1 MRYVIVG
8 NGIAG
13 VSAAVD
19 LRENSP
25 DAEIIIYTDEPYTF
39 YSRPGLMYH
48 MMGIEKEW
56 DLYCDRPNIYSQ
68 NRLELRHA
76 KVLGIS
82 QDKDEILLD
91 SQSPQPF
98 DKLLLALGAQPR
110 RLNVPLE
117 DLPGVY
123 TFNLMSDAKSMMA
136 AAKRGM
142 RGIVIGGG
150 LLGAEISEVW
160 RHHGLDVSLLVLDN
174 WYFSKALSEEQGRL
188 AESTFRHHGVDMRLD
203 EEVSEF
209 IGKDGRLAGVR
220 TKSGLELPCDI
231 ACVTIGVVSRTSLA
245 ASSGL
250 DVDRGILVDRTL
262 QTSRPNVFAC
272 GDCAE
277 IRDSTTGKTIVE
289 QLWYGARAQG
299 HHAARSMAGAVK
311 HYDPGIF
318 YNSAMFFDLDY
329 ISIGAGRSNADGQ
342 DEITKASKN
351 GRRVRRFIHRNG
363 RITGITC
370 VGTDDRYEHLRQI
383 VDGAYTV
390 EDAIRA
396 LERRRWFGR

>member
-13 VSAAVD
+13 ISAAVS

-25 DAEIIIYTDEPYTF
+25 DAEIIIYTDEPCTF

-56 DLYCDRPNIYSQ
+56 DLYCDRPDIYTR
-68 NRLELRHA
+68 NRLILRHA
-76 KVLGIS
+76 KVLQIS
-82 QDKDEILLD
+82 SDRDEILID
-91 SQSPQPF
+91 SQSAQPF

-110 RLNVPLE
+110 RLNVPGE
-117 DLPGVY
+117 DLSGVH
-123 TFNLMSDAKSMMA
+123 TFNLMSDARSMMA
-136 AAKRGM
+136 KTRRGM
-142 RGIVIGGG
+142 RGLVIGGG

-160 RHHGLDVSLLVLDN
+160 RHHGLDVTILVFDD

-188 AESTFRHHGVDMRLD
+188 VENTFRRHGVDVRMK
-203 EEVSEF
+203 EEAAEF

-220 TKSGLELPCDI
+220 TKSGLELPCEI
-231 ACVTIGVVSRTSLA
+231 ACITIGVASRTSLA
-245 ASSGL
+245 VSSGL
-250 DVDRGILVDRTL
+250 DVNKGILVDRTL

-277 IRDSTTGKTIVE
+277 IRDTATGKSIVE
-289 QLWYGARAQG
+289 QLWYSARAQG
-299 HHAARSMAGAVK
+299 LHAAKSIAGTTK
-311 HYDPGIF
+311 PYDPGIF

-329 ISIGAGRSNADGQ
+329 ISIGAGRFEDDGQ
-342 DEITKASKN
+342 DEITMTSRD
-351 GRRVRRFIHRNG
+351 GRKVRRFIHKNG

-370 VGTDDRYEHLRQI
+370 LGTDDQYEHLRQF
-383 VDGAYTV
+383 VEKSCTV
-390 EDAIRA
+390 EDVIHT
-396 LERRRWFGR
+396 LEEQRWFGR